1 MEPKQAKQLRL
12 QLQKAVR
19 ALLKHG
25 EVVRSKSGK
34 KASLLEESEFIS
46 VQFTLRKTPDQGKN
60 KAIRVEIPNTLY
72 NPDDGYQM
80 CLFVKDKDSA
90 TLRERFEKT
99 PVNGLSKVIGLQKLR
114 TDYNR
119 FQDKKKLC
127 SSYDLFLTDDSIL
140 PMMTKALGK
149 EFFKK
154 KKQPAAVRLTVKSLR
169 KEIRRARDATYMFLG
184 YGTCIS
190 IRAARTSFSEDEIVD
205 NIMSVVEHASE
216 KIPKKWK
223 NIASILIKTPQ
234 SIALPVYNKLVD
246 PEDTIIEIIPEKNGS
261 SKKSNS
267 KKKLSQ
273 LVKKKKRKAA
283 KPEGSSSPAKKP
295 KRK

>member
-205 NIMSVVEHASE
+205 NLMSVVEHATE

-223 NIASILIKTPQ
+223 YIASIIIKTPQ
-234 SIALPVYNKLVD
+234 SIALPF
-246 PEDTIIEIIPEKNGS
+246 
-261 SKKSNS
+261 
-267 KKKLSQ
+267 
-273 LVKKKKRKAA
+273 
-283 KPEGSSSPAKKP
+283 
-295 KRK
+295 

>member
-1 MEPKQAKQLRL
+1 
-12 QLQKAVR
+12 
-19 ALLKHG
+19 
-25 EVVRSKSGK
+25 
-34 KASLLEESEFIS
+34 
-46 VQFTLRKTPDQGKN
+46 
-60 KAIRVEIPNTLY
+60 
-72 NPDDGYQM
+72 
-80 CLFVKDKDSA
+80 
-90 TLRERFEKT
+90 
-99 PVNGLSKVIGLQKLR
+99 
-114 TDYNR
+114 
-119 FQDKKKLC
+119 
-127 SSYDLFLTDDSIL
+127 
-140 PMMTKALGK
+140 
-149 EFFKK
+149 
-154 KKQPAAVRLTVKSLR
+154 
-169 KEIRRARDATYMFLG
+169 
-184 YGTCIS
+184 
-190 IRAARTSFSEDEIVD
+190 
-205 NIMSVVEHASE
+205 MSVVEHASE